1 MVAED
6 AISSIRNYAML
17 RKSVHAVLLLD
28 PMKSFLENMMLTK
41 KKISMHENDKTVV
54 EISDEGVIFVDY
66 LAADYEFLFN
76 LIINKSCH
84 LDIAS
89 MRAYLNLTMGM
100 QDWMKENKTIEEYNE
115 VSNFISNEYKASVEQ
130 INL

>member
-1 MVAED
+1 
-6 AISSIRNYAML
+6 
-17 RKSVHAVLLLD
+17 
-28 PMKSFLENMMLTK
+28 
-41 KKISMHENDKTVV
+41 MHVDDKTMV
-54 EISDEGVIFVDY
+54 EVSDEGIIFVDY

-89 MRAYLNLTMGM
+89 VEAYLKLTMGM

-115 VSNFISNEYKASVEQ
+115 VSNFIKNEYKADIEQ
-130 INL
+130 LNL

>member
-1 MVAED
+1 MQ
-6 AISSIRNYAML
+6 
-17 RKSVHAVLLLD
+17 
-28 PMKSFLENMMLTK
+28 EN
-41 KKISMHENDKTVV
+41 NKTVV
-54 EISDEGVIFVDY
+54 EVSDEGIIFVDY
-66 LAADYEFLFN
+66 LAVDYEFLFN

-89 MRAYLNLTMGM
+89 MRSYLNLTMGM

-115 VSNFISNEYKASVEQ
+115 VSDFISNEYKASVEQ

>member
-1 MVAED
+1 
-6 AISSIRNYAML
+6 
-17 RKSVHAVLLLD
+17 
-28 PMKSFLENMMLTK
+28 
-41 KKISMHENDKTVV
+41 MHENNKTVV
-54 EISDEGVIFVDY
+54 EVSDEGIIFVDY

-76 LIINKSCH
+76 LIINKSCR

-115 VSNFISNEYKASVEQ
+115 VSDFISNEYKASVEQ

>member
-1 MVAED
+1 MHVDNKTMVE
-6 AISSIRNYAML
+6 
-17 RKSVHAVLLLD
+17 V
-28 PMKSFLENMMLTK
+28 
-41 KKISMHENDKTVV
+41 
-54 EISDEGVIFVDY
+54 SDEGVIYIDY

-89 MRAYLNLTMGM
+89 MRAYLKLTLGM

-115 VSNFISNEYKASVEQ
+115 VSDFIYNEYKANIEQ
-130 INL
+130 LNL

>member
-1 MVAED
+1 M
-6 AISSIRNYAML
+6 
-17 RKSVHAVLLLD
+17 
-28 PMKSFLENMMLTK
+28 LEN
-41 KKISMHENDKTVV
+41 NKTVV
-54 EISDEGVIFVDY
+54 EVSDEGVIFVDY
-66 LAADYEFLFN
+66 LTSDYEFLYN

-89 MRAYLNLTMGM
+89 MRAYLNLTIGM

-115 VSNFISNEYKASVEQ
+115 VSDFISNEYKASVEQ

>member
-1 MVAED
+1 MVVED
-6 AISSIRNYAML
+6 AISSIRNCVML
-17 RKSVHAVLLLD
+17 RLSVRARLLLD

-41 KKISMHENDKTVV
+41 KKISMHEDNKTMV
-54 EISDEGVIFVDY
+54 EVSDEGIIFVDY

-89 MRAYLNLTMGM
+89 VGAYLKLTMGM

-115 VSNFISNEYKASVEQ
+115 VSNFIKNEYKANVEQ
-130 INL
+130 LNL

>member
-1 MVAED
+1 
-6 AISSIRNYAML
+6 
-17 RKSVHAVLLLD
+17 
-28 PMKSFLENMMLTK
+28 
-41 KKISMHENDKTVV
+41 MHENNKTVV
-54 EISDEGVIFVDY
+54 EVTDEGVIFVDY

-84 LDIAS
+84 LDIAP

-115 VSNFISNEYKASVEQ
+115 VSDFISNEYKASVEQ

>member
-1 MVAED
+1 
-6 AISSIRNYAML
+6 
-17 RKSVHAVLLLD
+17 
-28 PMKSFLENMMLTK
+28 
-41 KKISMHENDKTVV
+41 MHESNKTIV
-54 EISDEGVIFVDY
+54 EVSDEGVIYIDY
-66 LAADYEFLFN
+66 LTADYEFLFN

>member
-1 MVAED
+1 MDEDNKTMVE
-6 AISSIRNYAML
+6 
-17 RKSVHAVLLLD
+17 V
-28 PMKSFLENMMLTK
+28 T
-41 KKISMHENDKTVV
+41 
-54 EISDEGVIFVDY
+54 DEGIIFVDY

-89 MRAYLNLTMGM
+89 VGAYLKLTMGM

-115 VSNFISNEYKASVEQ
+115 VSNFIKNEYETCVEQ

>member
-1 MVAED
+1 
-6 AISSIRNYAML
+6 
-17 RKSVHAVLLLD
+17 
-28 PMKSFLENMMLTK
+28 
-41 KKISMHENDKTVV
+41 MHENNKTVV
-54 EISDEGVIFVDY
+54 EVSDEGVIFVDY

-89 MRAYLNLTMGM
+89 MGAYLNLMMGM

-115 VSNFISNEYKASVEQ
+115 VSDFISNEYKASVEL
-130 INL
+130 IN

>member
-1 MVAED
+1 M
-6 AISSIRNYAML
+6 R
-17 RKSVHAVLLLD
+17 
-28 PMKSFLENMMLTK
+28 
-41 KKISMHENDKTVV
+41 ENDKTVV
-54 EISDEGVIFVDY
+54 EVSDEGIIFVDY

-115 VSNFISNEYKASVEQ
+115 VSDFISNEYKTSVEQ
-130 INL
+130 LNL